1 MNKKSISI
9 ITLTLISVFFQGCC
23 LSNNKEAKMTRELG
37 EKAYAYIESQQLY
50 ELLNDLV
57 QKAIKGSDYD
67 IDKYIYV
74 RNLVHDESYREL
86 FEVFD
91 VRLLKG
97 LGDEQ
102 FLRALKRQDREL
114 QDNVCNSLMRDQ
126 WNVDDDEQYKAA
138 KERPEYDYPKTKT
151 YVFELSKSWFHSH

>member
-1 MNKKSISI
+1 
-9 ITLTLISVFFQGCC
+9 
-23 LSNNKEAKMTRELG
+23 MTRELG
-37 EKAYAYIESQQLY
+37 EKAYSYIGSSQLY
-50 ELLNDLV
+50 ELFNDLI
-57 QKAIKGSDYD
+57 QKAIKGNDYD

-74 RNLVHDESYREL
+74 RNLVHDASYREL

-114 QDNVCNSLMRDQ
+114 QDNVCSSLMRDQ
-126 WNVDDDEQYKAA
+126 WNVDAYEEEFNAA
-138 KERPEYDYPKTKT
+138 KARSEYEYPKTKE
-151 YVFELSKSWFHSH
+151 YVFELSKSWYKD

>member
-1 MNKKSISI
+1 MNNKGIGI
-9 ITLTLISVFFQGCC
+9 ITVTLISVCFQGCYF
-23 LSNNKEAKMTRELG
+23 SNNKEAKMTRELG
-37 EKAYAYIESQQLY
+37 EKAYSYIGSSELY
-50 ELLNDLV
+50 ELFNDLV
-57 QKAIKGSDYD
+57 QKAIKGNDYD

-126 WNVDDDEQYKAA
+126 WNVDGYEEEYNVAKA
-138 KERPEYDYPKTKT
+138 RPEYKYPKTKK
-151 YVFELSKSWFHSH
+151 YVFELSKSWYTD